1 MSFLVTSRSLAICL
15 AAAALLASA
24 PAALPAAGQ
33 PDPLSVLFPHEWVG
47 DIDRIS
53 FREPS
58 GIVYHPLRHTLFAV
72 GDEGDV
78 CEIKTDGEPLQQAHV
93 RDADFEGITCH
104 PDSGLL
110 YVAIEGEEAIL
121 EVDPDGLRVLREFT
135 INRTFHGATV
145 LKPGGQGIE
154 AITFVPDPHHPQGGL
169 FYLAN
174 QSLTLDD
181 PEDPSIIFTVELPLT
196 SAAPASGKIPVDIVS
211 YFYPRVIDISGLYY
225 DASRDLIYAIS
236 DSHNALLEITPSGET
251 VRAYAFPGDNQEG
264 ITVDPDGYVYIAQDS
279 GGIVKLKWRR
289 PG

>member
-33 PDPLSVLFPHEWVG
+33 PDPLSVLFPCEWVG

-78 CEIKTDGEPLQQAHV
+78 CEITTDGEPLQQAHV

-121 EVDPDGLRVLREFT
+121 EVDPDDLRVLREFT

-145 LKPGGQGIE
+145 LKLGGQGIE
-154 AITFVPDPHHPQGGL
+154 AITFVPDPTTPR
-169 FYLAN
+169 AA
-174 QSLTLDD
+174 SSTS
-181 PEDPSIIFTVELPLT
+181 PTRASPSTTPRIPPSSSPSSFPSPARPPPRGRSPWT
-196 SAAPASGKIPVDIVS
+196 S
-211 YFYPRVIDISGLYY
+211 
-225 DASRDLIYAIS
+225 
-236 DSHNALLEITPSGET
+236 
-251 VRAYAFPGDNQEG
+251 
-264 ITVDPDGYVYIAQDS
+264 
-279 GGIVKLKWRR
+279 
-289 PG
+289 